1 MERIVGQR
9 KRRRETSEG
18 GGRGRAVALAVVAC
32 AAVAL
37 GILSWQ
43 SEPRPQIETPPSVP
57 ARSTTTLP
65 PPKVASPSTAKA
77 PSVDTESTPARFRTL
92 LDDWVRSDGGYVLS
106 VTAVA
111 EDGTATARYFNPR
124 PINVGRAKARLEDGV
139 PGLFVEL
146 RDRNYPGSTYT
157 LAYDGEGDQLV
168 GVYFQAVQRA
178 SYDVVFV
185 RRR

>member
-1 MERIVGQR
+1 MAQK
-9 KRRRETSEG
+9 KRRREQFEG

-43 SEPRPQIETPPSVP
+43 SEPPQTETPPSVP
-57 ARSTTTLP
+57 ARSTTTTP
-65 PPKVASPSTAKA
+65 PPNVASPSTAKA
-77 PSVDTESTPARFRTL
+77 PSVDTESTPVRFRTL
-92 LDDWVRSDGGYVLS
+92 LDDWVRPDGGYVLS

-124 PINVGRAKARLEDGV
+124 PINVGRAEARLEDGV

-157 LAYDGEGDQLV
+157 LAYDAEGDQLV